1 MRTLQI
7 ATQRW
12 MNLKHTVIVSDR
24 SLHDYTSHVCSAL
37 TADVSFKN
45 HVHLS
50 AVQLRQTIRESFQN
64 DVGSVAKGRA
74 QNLLNDFSAID
85 GSYVQRRFDAINRR
99 LSILP
104 PAKDFVAFLSAGD
117 SLTELFIGRS
127 VGFKHSVPKYSGT
140 ACSFLFHGIFLSSFS
155 A

>member
-50 AVQLRQTIRESFQN
+50 AIQLGQTIREGFQN
-64 DVGSVAKGRA
+64 DVGTIAKGRA
-74 QNLLNDFSAID
+74 QNLLNNFSGID

-104 PAKDFVAFLSAGD
+104 PAKDFVAFSPSSDGFTKLVVR
-117 SLTELFIGRS
+117 RS
-127 VGFKHSVPKYSGT
+127 FGFKHAVPKFRGT
-140 ACSFLFHGIFLSSFS
+140 SCSFLCHGFFLS
-155 A
+155 

>member
-64 DVGSVAKGRA
+64 D
-74 QNLLNDFSAID
+74 FSGID

-104 PAKDFVAFLSAGD
+104 PAKDFVAFLSACD

-127 VGFKHSVPKYSGT
+127 VGFKHSVPKFRGT
-140 ACSFLFHGIFLSSFS
+140 ACSFLCHGFFLS
-155 A
+155 